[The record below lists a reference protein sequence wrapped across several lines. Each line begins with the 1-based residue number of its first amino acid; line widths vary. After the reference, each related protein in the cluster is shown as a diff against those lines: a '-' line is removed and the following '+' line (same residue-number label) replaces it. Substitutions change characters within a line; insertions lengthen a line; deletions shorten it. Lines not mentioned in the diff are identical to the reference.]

1 MKVVANKVFDF
12 LNDIV
17 VNVGYELVD
26 VSYKKE
32 YGIPTLTVYIWR
44 KGGISLDDCEKVH
57 NAISAPL
64 DELNPTGEV
73 AYHLNVSSPGLD
85 RPIVTQRDYERN
97 VDEEIE
103 LTFKEPFNGKK
114 KINGKLI
121 SVSSDGEII
130 LEIKNSV
137 KYTIRKE
144 IIATAKPYIKF

>member
-1 MKVVANKVFDF
+1 MKEVANKVFDF

-32 YGIPTLTVYIWR
+32 YGIPTLTVFIWR

>member
-1 MKVVANKVFDF
+1 MKEVANKVFDF